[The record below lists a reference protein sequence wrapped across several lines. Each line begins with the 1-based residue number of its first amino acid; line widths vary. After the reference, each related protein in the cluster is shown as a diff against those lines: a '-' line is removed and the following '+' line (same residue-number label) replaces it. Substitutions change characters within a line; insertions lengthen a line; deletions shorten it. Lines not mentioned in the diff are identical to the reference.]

1 MSDPDLWAAYKD
13 YANNDNEMNY
23 SILMKLLPEFPSSE
37 RRIMDRVL
45 RCAVEPRFVVDVPM
59 LEAHLID
66 LREEKAQLLVEAG
79 ITDAGALRSNAKF
92 EALLRERGVDILYK
106 ASITNPD
113 AQIPAFAKTDDFMAD
128 LLEHEDP
135 VVQALATARLGQRST
150 IEETRAER
158 MLSIANLEC
167 AGAHM
172 DHLIPVPLKYCGAH
186 THRLSGDWRINL
198 QNLPAGRGTKK
209 SKLRKSL
216 KAPDGQKVVVADKS
230 QIEARINAWLCG
242 QHDLLALFASGG
254 DPYSVLASSIFGF
267 KVDKNVHKIERFIG
281 KSGELGLGFGCGA
294 DKFYNMVVRAAR
306 TLGMDVKELLKVWT
320 PQLAQKAVDTYRA
333 SHGAI
338 VQAWRQLDVILR
350 TAWMG
355 QSLPVKFGPVAIGHK
370 HGSAYVEG
378 PGGLRMNYANP
389 REMDG
394 ELWYD
399 YGKRTHK
406 MYGSKFLENI
416 VQFLARI
423 DTMHDALRISGRGF
437 NFILQSHDELAWI
450 VPDDKVAECQRIALE
465 EMRRSP
471 SWGQGIPLNAE
482 CSFGQTYGDAK

>member
-1 MSDPDLWAAYKD
+1 
-13 YANNDNEMNY
+13 
-23 SILMKLLPEFPSSE
+23 
-37 RRIMDRVL
+37 
-45 RCAVEPRFVVDVPM
+45 
-59 LEAHLID
+59 
-66 LREEKAQLLVEAG
+66 
-79 ITDAGALRSNAKF
+79 
-92 EALLRERGVDILYK
+92 VDIEYK
-106 ASITNPD
+106 RSVTNPD
-113 AQIPAFAKTDDFMAD
+113 AEIPAFAKTDEFMAG
-128 LLEHEDP
+128 LLEHEDE
-135 VVQALATARLGQRST
+135 VVQAMATARLGLRST
-150 IEETRAER
+150 IEETRGTR
-158 MLSIANLEC
+158 ILSVATLPWSSYRDGSPRLYSGGTLPI
-167 AGAHM
+167 
-172 DHLIPVPLKYCGAH
+172 PLKYAGAH
-186 THRLSGDWRINL
+186 THRLSGDWSMNM
-198 QNLPAGRGTKK
+198 QNLPAGRGVKK
-209 SKLRKSL
+209 SKLRKAL

-230 QIEARINAWLCG
+230 QIECRINAWLCG
-242 QHDLLALFASGG
+242 QHDLLHVFATGG
-254 DPYSVLASSIFGF
+254 DPYSILASSIFGF

-281 KSGELGLGFGCGA
+281 KSGELGLGFRCGA
-294 DKFYNMVVRAAR
+294 PKFYNMVVRAAR

-355 QSLPVKFGPVAIGHK
+355 QSLPVKFGPVVVGYAN
-370 HGSAYVEG
+370 GSAYVEG

-465 EMRRSP
+465 EMRRPP